1 MSPAMA
7 SADVVSIPD
16 MSIKGF
22 KGKGAAW
29 ANEARARLA
38 GVRKDMQ
45 ALARQTR
52 AVRGHDYLL
61 TVHVRKHNGQHAL
74 RWRLAG
80 RPARHVTW
88 AAAIVTRIVLLPP
101 ALAQWYRQAHAAA
114 LSLNYRERAIRHE
127 LRLADQYLDETTH
140 ADRTYEQALARAR

>member
-1 MSPAMA
+1 MSPAML
-7 SADVVSIPD
+7 SVDVVSTPD

-29 ANEARARLA
+29 ANETRARLA
-38 GVRKDMQ
+38 GIRQDMQ
-45 ALARQTR
+45 ALARQTK

-88 AAAIVTRIVLLPP
+88 VVIVRQVVLLPP
-101 ALAQWYRQAHAAA
+101 ALADWYRRAHSAA
-114 LSLNYRERAIRHE
+114 LCLNLQEMAARHE
-127 LRLADQYLDETTH
+127 LRLAERYRE
-140 ADRTYEQALARAR
+140 EVFAL

>member
-1 MSPAMA
+1 MV
-7 SADVVSIPD
+7 SADVVSTPD

-29 ANEARARLA
+29 ANETRARLA
-38 GVRKDMQ
+38 GIRKDMQ

-61 TVHVRKHNGQHAL
+61 TVHVRKHNGQHVL
-74 RWRLAG
+74 RWRMAG

-88 AAAIVTRIVLLPP
+88 AAIAGQVDLLPP
-101 ALAQWYRQAHAAA
+101 ALADWYQRAHVAA
-114 LSLNYRERAIRHE
+114 LCLNHQEMAARHE
-127 LRLADQYLDETTH
+127 LRLAERYREEVFAL
-140 ADRTYEQALARAR
+140 RTPPKRTS

>member
-1 MSPAMA
+1 MA
-7 SADVVSIPD
+7 LTDGVSTPD

-29 ANEARARLA
+29 VNETRVRLA
-38 GVRKDMQ
+38 GIRKDMQ

-80 RPARHVTW
+80 RPARHATW
-88 AAAIVTRIVLLPP
+88 AAIAGQVNVLPP
-101 ALAQWYRQAHAAA
+101 ALADWYRQVNSAA
-114 LSLNYRERAIRHE
+114 LCLNHQEMAARYE
-127 LRLADQYLDETTH
+127 LRLAERYREEVFAL
-140 ADRTYEQALARAR
+140 RTPSQRTS

>member
-7 SADVVSIPD
+7 SADVVSTLD

-29 ANEARARLA
+29 ANETRARLV
-38 GVRKDMQ
+38 GIRNDMQ

-80 RPARHVTW
+80 RPARHVSWT
-88 AAAIVTRIVLLPP
+88 AIAGQVDVLPP
-101 ALAQWYRQAHAAA
+101 ALAAWYRQAHSAA
-114 LSLNYRERAIRHE
+114 LCLNHQEMAARHE
-127 LRLADQYLDETTH
+127 LRLAERYREEVF
-140 ADRTYEQALARAR
+140 AVRTPPPRTS

>member
-7 SADVVSIPD
+7 SADVVSTPD
-16 MSIKGF
+16 MPIKGF

-29 ANEARARLA
+29 ANETRARLA
-38 GVRKDMQ
+38 GIRKDMQ

-80 RPARHVTW
+80 RPARHVSW
-88 AAAIVTRIVLLPP
+88 AAIVGQVDLLPP
-101 ALAQWYRQAHAAA
+101 ALAEWYRQAHAAA
-114 LSLNYRERAIRHE
+114 LCLNHQEMAARHE
-127 LRLADQYLDETTH
+127 LRLAERFREEVFAL
-140 ADRTYEQALARAR
+140 RTPIQRTS

>member
-1 MSPAMA
+1 MA
-7 SADVVSIPD
+7 SADVVSTAD

-29 ANEARARLA
+29 VNETRTRLA
-38 GVRKDMQ
+38 GIRQEMQ

-88 AAAIVTRIVLLPP
+88 TAIAGQVDVLPP
-101 ALAQWYRQAHAAA
+101 ALADWYRQAHSAA
-114 LSLNYRERAIRHE
+114 LCLNHQEMAARHE
-127 LRLADQYLDETTH
+127 LRLAERCREEVFAL
-140 ADRTYEQALARAR
+140 RTPPKRMS

>member
-7 SADVVSIPD
+7 SANVVSTLD

-29 ANEARARLA
+29 ANETRARLA
-38 GVRKDMQ
+38 SIRKDMQ
-45 ALARQTR
+45 ALVRQTL

-61 TVHVRKHNGQHAL
+61 TMHVRKHNGQHAL

-88 AAAIVTRIVLLPP
+88 AAIVGKVDLLPP
-101 ALAQWYRQAHAAA
+101 ALADWYRQAHSAA
-114 LSLNYRERAIRHE
+114 LCLNHQEMAARHE
-127 LRLADQYLDETTH
+127 LRLAERYREEVFAL
-140 ADRTYEQALARAR
+140 RTPPQRTS

>member
-7 SADVVSIPD
+7 LADVVSTAD

-29 ANEARARLA
+29 ANETRARLA
-38 GVRKDMQ
+38 AIRQDMQ

-88 AAAIVTRIVLLPP
+88 AAIADQVDLLPP
-101 ALAQWYRQAHAAA
+101 ALADWYRQAHSAA
-114 LSLNYRERAIRHE
+114 LCLNLQEMAARHE
-127 LRLADQYLDETTH
+127 LRLAERYREEVFAL
-140 ADRTYEQALARAR
+140 RTSPQRTS

>member
-38 GVRKDMQ
+38 GVGKDMQ
-45 ALARQTR
+45 ALARQTQ

-88 AAAIVTRIVLLPP
+88 AAIVGQIDLLPP
-101 ALAQWYRQAHAAA
+101 ALADWYRQAHSAA
-114 LSLNYRERAIRHE
+114 LCLNLQEMAARHE
-127 LRLADQYLDETTH
+127 LRLAGRYRKEVFAL
-140 ADRTYEQALARAR
+140 RTPPPRTS

>member
-1 MSPAMA
+1 MSPAML
-7 SADVVSIPD
+7 SVDVVSTPD

-29 ANEARARLA
+29 ANETRARLA
-38 GVRKDMQ
+38 GIRKDMH

-61 TVHVRKHNGQHAL
+61 TVHIRKHNGQHAL

-80 RPARHVTW
+80 RPARHVSWT
-88 AAAIVTRIVLLPP
+88 AIVGQVDVLPP
-101 ALAQWYRQAHAAA
+101 ALADWYWQAHSAA
-114 LSLNYRERAIRHE
+114 LCLNHLEMAARHE
-127 LRLADQYLDETTH
+127 LRLAEHYREEVFAL
-140 ADRTYEQALARAR
+140 RTPHPRTS

>member
-1 MSPAMA
+1 
-7 SADVVSIPD
+7 

-29 ANEARARLA
+29 ANETRARLA
-38 GVRKDMQ
+38 GIRKDMQ

-88 AAAIVTRIVLLPP
+88 AAIA
-101 ALAQWYRQAHAAA
+101 RQGRSAA
-114 LSLNYRERAIRHE
+114 S
-127 LRLADQYLDETTH
+127 RLGRLVSTGA
-140 ADRTYEQALARAR
+140 

>member
-1 MSPAMA
+1 MA

-16 MSIKGF
+16 MSIKGY

-38 GVRKDMQ
+38 GVREDMQ
-45 ALARQTR
+45 ALARQTQ
-52 AVRGHDYLL
+52 AVRGHNYLL

-80 RPARHVTW
+80 RPARHVSW
-88 AAAIVTRIVLLPP
+88 AAIADQVDLLPP
-101 ALAQWYRQAHAAA
+101 ALADWYRQAHSAA
-114 LSLNYRERAIRHE
+114 LCLNHQEMAARHE
-127 LRLADQYLDETTH
+127 LRLAERYREEVFVL
-140 ADRTYEQALARAR
+140 RTPPKRTS

>member
-1 MSPAMA
+1 
-7 SADVVSIPD
+7 

-29 ANEARARLA
+29 TSETRARLA
-38 GVRKDMQ
+38 GIRNDMQ
-45 ALARQTR
+45 ALVRQTR

-80 RPARHVTW
+80 RPARHVNW
-88 AAAIVTRIVLLPP
+88 AAIAGQVDLLPP
-101 ALAQWYRQAHAAA
+101 ALADWYRQAHVAA
-114 LSLNYRERAIRHE
+114 LCLNHQEMAARHE
-127 LRLADQYLDETTH
+127 LRLAERYREEVF
-140 ADRTYEQALARAR
+140 AVRTPPPQTS

>member
-1 MSPAMA
+1 MA
-7 SADVVSIPD
+7 SADVVSTLD

-29 ANEARARLA
+29 ANETRARLV
-38 GVRKDMQ
+38 GIRNDMQ

-80 RPARHVTW
+80 RPARHVSWT
-88 AAAIVTRIVLLPP
+88 AIAGQVDVLPP
-101 ALAQWYRQAHAAA
+101 ALAAWYRQAHSAA
-114 LSLNYRERAIRHE
+114 LCLNHQEMAARHE
-127 LRLADQYLDETTH
+127 LRLAERYREEVF
-140 ADRTYEQALARAR
+140 AVRTPPPRTS

>member
-1 MSPAMA
+1 MSPDMA
-7 SADVVSIPD
+7 SADVVSTPY

-29 ANEARARLA
+29 ANETRARLA
-38 GVRKDMQ
+38 GIREDMQ

-61 TVHVRKHNGQHAL
+61 TVHVRKHNNQHAL

-88 AAAIVTRIVLLPP
+88 AAIAGQVDVLPP
-101 ALAQWYRQAHAAA
+101 ALADWYRQAHSAA
-114 LSLNYRERAIRHE
+114 LCLNHQEMAARHE
-127 LRLADQYLDETTH
+127 LRLAERCREEVFAL
-140 ADRTYEQALARAR
+140 RTPPQRTS

>member
-7 SADVVSIPD
+7 SADVVSTPD

-29 ANEARARLA
+29 ANETRARLA
-38 GVRKDMQ
+38 GIRKDMQ

-61 TVHVRKHNGQHAL
+61 TVHVRKHSGQHAL

-80 RPARHVTW
+80 RPARHVSW
-88 AAAIVTRIVLLPP
+88 AAIVGKVDLLPP
-101 ALAQWYRQAHAAA
+101 ALADWYRQAHSAA
-114 LSLNYRERAIRHE
+114 LCLNHQEMAARHE
-127 LRLADQYLDETTH
+127 LRLAERYREEVFAL
-140 ADRTYEQALARAR
+140 RTPSQRTS